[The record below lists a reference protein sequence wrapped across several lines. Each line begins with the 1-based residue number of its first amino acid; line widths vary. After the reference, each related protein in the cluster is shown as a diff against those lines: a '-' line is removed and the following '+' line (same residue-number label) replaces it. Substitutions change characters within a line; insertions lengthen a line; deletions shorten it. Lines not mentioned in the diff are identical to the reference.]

1 MYKMKKLT
9 SLFAF
14 LLLTAFCFANGRC
27 DQLEKEIMN
36 NPNVLEVKV
45 GQHDKW
51 SKEIYFAHIYLEDG
65 GYLLIKEFDRYLSGD
80 NIYIDKIGRNTEG
93 EIEYKFVGW
102 GGVNCRALTG
112 LFNKEIR
119 NVNDIINNY
128 DEIYKLAAELAKE
141 TPEERTKRM
150 KMERSDPD
158 FTEKLGNFDTGK
170 SYGRVFAQ
178 IYLFYETE
186 PTFATE

>member
-1 MYKMKKLT
+1 MKKLT
-9 SLFAF
+9 ALFAF
-14 LLLTAFCFANGRC
+14 LFLTAFCFANGRC
-27 DQLEKEIMN
+27 DQLEKEIMK

-51 SKEIYFAHIYLEDG
+51 SKEIYFADIDLKNG
-65 GYLLIKEFDRYLSGD
+65 GYLCLEEFDRYLSG
-80 NIYIDKIGRNTEG
+80 NTLCTHYIGKNAEG
-93 EIEYKFVGW
+93 KFEYEFTGW
-102 GGVNCRALTG
+102 SGINCRALTG

>member
-1 MYKMKKLT
+1 M
-9 SLFAF
+9 F
-14 LLLTAFCFANGRC
+14 LNSMAFANGRC
-27 DQLEKEIMN
+27 DRLEREIMKN
-36 NPNVLEVKV
+36 SNVSKV
-45 GQHDKW
+45 TVVQYDKW
-51 SKEIYFAHIYLEDG
+51 TQEIYYADIYLKND
-65 GYLLIKEFDRYLSGD
+65 GYLLVDEFDRYLSGD
-80 NIYIDKIGRNTEG
+80 NINVLYIGRDAEG
-93 EIEYKFVGW
+93 KIEYEFVDFGI
-102 GGVNCRALTG
+102 NCRALTG

-150 KMERSDPD
+150 KMERTDPD

-170 SYGRVFAQ
+170 SYGRVFARKYQ
-178 IYLFYETE
+178 SMFEEDRE